1 MGPLC
6 STFVMKILPAA
17 LLLLSSTL
25 TADETR
31 DAMFKAAVNEMF
43 PRLVETR
50 RDIHANPELSNQEV
64 RTAKLVA
71 DRLRALGL
79 EVKEGVAVTGVV
91 GLLKGKS
98 EGRCIAVRADMDAL
112 PIRQISSKPYRSRN
126 PGVMHAC
133 GHDVHVTVA
142 LGLAELLAKHRD
154 QLEGTVKFLFQP
166 AEEAMP
172 ATFKGDWGAKLMVA
186 EGAMEDPRP
195 EAVLGLHSTTA
206 FQPAGESDDSK
217 VHYLEA
223 GQVGWNIGA
232 SSANSDRFHITIK
245 GVMAHGSAPHRGV
258 DAIAVAAEAI
268 SALQM
273 IRSRETSTQQPLVI
287 TVGMISGGDREN
299 IIAEE
304 VTMSG
309 TVRTMDTAFRD
320 KVITLMHRT
329 LKGVTQAH
337 GASYEMDYKKGYP
350 VVMNNADLV
359 KRLLPTMQRIV
370 GKENAREIT
379 PGLGGE
385 DFSFFANI
393 VPGFYYRL
401 GCANENKGI
410 IGSAHTPAFDVDEE
424 CLRTGVEVMAAMVC
438 DYLQQ

>member
-1 MGPLC
+1 MASIHPLRG
-6 STFVMKILPAA
+6 
-17 LLLLSSTL
+17 
-25 TADETR
+25 DEAR
-31 DAMFKAAVNEMF
+31 DALFKASVNEMH
-43 PRLVETR
+43 PKLVEIR
-50 RDIHANPELSNQEV
+50 RDLHANPELSNQEV
-64 RTAKLVA
+64 RTAKVVA
-71 DRLRALGL
+71 DKLRALGL

-126 PGVMHAC
+126 AGVMHAC

-166 AEEAMP
+166 AEESMP

-186 EGAMEDPRP
+186 EGVMENPRP
-195 EAVLGLHSTTA
+195 EAVLALHSTTA
-206 FQPAGESDDSK
+206 YQPAGNMDYSK

-232 SSANSDRFHITIK
+232 SSANSDRFQIKIK
-245 GVMAHGSAPHRGV
+245 GQMAHGSAPHRGV
-258 DAIAVAAEAI
+258 DAIAIAAEAI
-268 SALQM
+268 SALQL
-273 IRSRETSTQQPLVI
+273 IRSRETNTQQPLVI
-287 TVGMISGGDREN
+287 TVGMINGGQREN

-304 VTMSG
+304 VSMSG

-329 LKGVTQAH
+329 LKGITSAH

-350 VVMNNADLV
+350 VVMNNEALV
-359 KRLLPTMQRIV
+359 KQLLPTMQRIV
-370 GKENAREIT
+370 GKENALEIT
-379 PGLGGE
+379 AAMGGE
-385 DFSFFANI
+385 DFSHFANI

-401 GCANENKGI
+401 GCANEKKGI
-410 IGSAHTPAFDVDEE
+410 IGGAHTPAFDVDEE
-424 CLRTGVEVMAAMVC
+424 SLRTGVEVMAAMVC
-438 DYLQQ
+438 DFLSGR